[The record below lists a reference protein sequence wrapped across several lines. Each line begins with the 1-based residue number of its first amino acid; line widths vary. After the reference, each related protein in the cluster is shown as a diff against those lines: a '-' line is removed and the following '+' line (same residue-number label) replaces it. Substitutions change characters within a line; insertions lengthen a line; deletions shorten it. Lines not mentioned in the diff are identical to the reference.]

1 MYNSYYIRDR
11 SGTCI
16 LNIFYYYQYCINN
29 KLKYSGPIVNQNILK
44 SKKLRYHYKKNMNTT
59 KPILTFL
66 NIPQI
71 EDNENNENNENKI
84 LSNKHIENIV
94 ITSEFCQLLYNN
106 CKNNLYEI
114 KKAGEFVVCIHIR
127 RGDVCKEGRWK
138 ERYTPNEYYVEL
150 IKVIKKYKS
159 NAIIYIF
166 SEKKTDEP
174 FDVFKEMG
182 CKLMIE
188 TDIIETFNYFIMCD
202 IFIMSSSSFS
212 IVPAI
217 IKQNGISIYIE
228 NKYFKPLD
236 HWIKDNKN
244 EAIKKYLENYS
255 SVESL

>member
-11 SGTCI
+11 SGACI

-29 KLKYSGPIVNQNILK
+29 NIKYNGPIINENMLK
-44 SKKLRYHYKKNMNTT
+44 SKKLGYHYKKNINTT

-71 EDNENNENNENKI
+71 ENNENKI
-84 LSNKHIENIV
+84 LSNNHIENIV
-94 ITSEFCQLLYNN
+94 ITSDFCQLLYNN
-106 CKNNLYEI
+106 CKKNLYEI
-114 KKAGEFVVCIHIR
+114 KKNNDFVVCIHVR
-127 RGDVCKEGRWK
+127 RGDVCKEGK
-138 ERYTPNEYYVEL
+138 LQNRYTSNEYYVEL

-159 NAIIYIF
+159 NVIIYIF

-174 FDVFKEMG
+174 FDVFEEMG
-182 CKLMIE
+182 CKLMLD
-188 TDIIETFNYFIMCD
+188 TSIIEAFNFFIMCD

-236 HWIKDNKN
+236 HWIKDNKK
-244 EAIKKYLENYS
+244 EAIKKYIENYS